1 MPEHLENEPGEAP
14 AGIRRRSREWRKL
27 RSEAEQCEGCEL
39 HSAASRTVFG
49 SGPLGAEI
57 VMIGDQPHDD
67 DDRSG
72 EPFGGSAGEV
82 LRKAMAA
89 ADIDPSSVY
98 LTNAVKHFRFEA
110 HGKRR
115 LLRAPEPEHIAACR
129 GWLVNELDL
138 IEPRLIV
145 LLGSVAVRAIA
156 PAVQL
161 RRDHGRVI
169 EVDGRRVLATLHPS
183 GVLRTEDRQLAMR
196 TLIGDLEAA
205 RGFCDSARRRRTAP
219 APSDVGA
226 HPERVRPIRGS

>member
-1 MPEHLENEPGEAP
+1 MPERLENAPSEAP
-14 AGIRRRSREWRKL
+14 AAIRRRSRDWRKL

-39 HSAASRTVFG
+39 HAAASGTVFG
-49 SGPLGAEI
+49 TGPLGAEI
-57 VMIGDQPHDD
+57 VMVGDQPADE

-72 EPFGGSAGEV
+72 QPFGGPAGEV

-98 LTNAVKHFRFEA
+98 LTNAVKHFRFET

-115 LLRAPEPEHIAACR
+115 LQRTPEPEQIAACH
-129 GWLVNELDL
+129 GWLANELDL
-138 IEPRLIV
+138 VEPRLVV
-145 LLGSVAVRAIA
+145 LLGSTAVRSIA

-169 EVDGRRVLATLHPS
+169 EIGGRRVLATLHPS

-196 TLIGDLEAA
+196 TLIVDLEAA
-205 RGFCDSARRRRTAP
+205 RGFCDSARRRRTVP
-219 APSDVGA
+219 APSDA
-226 HPERVRPIRGS
+226 ATHPERVRPLRS

>member
-1 MPEHLENEPGEAP
+1 M
-14 AGIRRRSREWRKL
+14 
-27 RSEAEQCEGCEL
+27 
-39 HSAASRTVFG
+39 V
-49 SGPLGAEI
+49 
-57 VMIGDQPHDD
+57 GDQPHEE

-89 ADIDPSSVY
+89 ADIDPSAVY

-115 LLRAPEPEHIAACR
+115 LQRAPEPEHVAACR
-129 GWLVNELDL
+129 GWLVNELEL
-138 IEPRLIV
+138 IEPRLVV
-145 LLGSVAVRAIA
+145 LLGSTAVRSLA
-156 PAVQL
+156 PELQL

-183 GVLRTEDRQLAMR
+183 AVLRTEDRQLAMR

-205 RGFCDSARRRRTAP
+205 RGFCDSDRRRRTAP
-219 APSDVGA
+219 VQSDVVA
-226 HPERVRPIRGS
+226 HPERVRPLRS